1 MEDDVQEETAD
12 AAQLRPPLD
21 AGVLPTWSG
30 ARSRPLRVAIVGA
43 GPGGLC
49 TAIKLKEAGID
60 DVTIFDREQGVG
72 GTWRRNT
79 YPGAECDVPSHLYSF
94 SFELNP
100 GWSRPFSGQP
110 EILPYF
116 ERLAEKYG
124 LGPHLRLGTGVAALH
139 WDNECLV
146 WRVVLDTGEVVTADA
161 VVSGVGMFGRPHWP
175 DIPGL
180 ERFQGTIFHSAEWR
194 HDHDLTG
201 ERVAVIGSA
210 ASAVQFIPEIAKVTG
225 HLHVFQRTANWV
237 LPKDDVPYTP
247 EQLETFRTD
256 PMAARRLRDK
266 AWCIYDEI
274 MTLTD
279 ETMLA
284 ASTEAGLRN
293 IAVVEDP
300 ELRAK
305 LTPTHPFGCKRP
317 LASNVYYPTFNRPD
331 VELVTDR
338 IVGVTDKAVVTADGQ
353 ERVVDTIV
361 LATGFTTT
369 RYASAM
375 EVTGR
380 RDHRLAEDW
389 ADGPEAYLG
398 STVPGYPN
406 LFQLYGPNTNN
417 GSILFMLEC
426 QATYA
431 VRQIRRLRDEGL
443 ASLEV
448 KREVVDRFN
457 EELQEAMAGIRVW
470 QAGCPG
476 YYRSPSGRIVT
487 QWPWSMSEFRRRA
500 LRPDPENYL
509 AELGDVLA

>member
-1 MEDDVQEETAD
+1 MEETVESEHAP
-12 AAQLRPPLD
+12 R
-21 AGVLPTWSG
+21 AGTTPDGALPATSG
-30 ARSRPLRVAIVGA
+30 ARSRPLRVAVIGA

-49 TAIKLKEAGID
+49 TGIKLLEAGID
-60 DVTIFDREQGVG
+60 QFTIFDPEPGVG

-116 ERLAEKYG
+116 EGIARTYG
-124 LGPHLRLGTGVAALH
+124 LGPHLRLNTAVTALH
-139 WDNECLV
+139 WDNECQV
-146 WRVVLDTGEVVTADA
+146 WRVVLDTAEVLTFDA
-161 VVSGVGMFGRPHWP
+161 VVSGVGMFGEPFWPEIP
-175 DIPGL
+175 DID
-180 ERFQGTIFHSAEWR
+180 RFEGTIFHSAKWD
-194 HDHDLTG
+194 HDHDLAG

-225 HLHVFQRTANWV
+225 QLHVFQRTANWV
-237 LPKDDVPYTP
+237 LPKDDTPYSL
-247 EQLETFRTD
+247 EQLEEFRTD

-266 AWCIYDEI
+266 TWCVYDEI
-274 MTLTD
+274 MTLTNED
-279 ETMLA
+279 MLA
-284 ASTEAGLRN
+284 ASEAAGRKNL
-293 IAVVEDP
+293 AVVEDP
-300 ELRAK
+300 EVRAK

-317 LASNVYYPTFNRPD
+317 LASNVYYPVFNRPD
-331 VELVTDR
+331 VELVTDP
-338 IVGVTDKAVVTADGQ
+338 IVEITEKSLVTADGT

-369 RYASAM
+369 KYVSSI

-380 RDHRLAEDW
+380 KGRQLEEDW

-417 GSILFMLEC
+417 GSILFMIEC
-426 QATYA
+426 QVAYA

-443 ASLEV
+443 ATIEV

-457 EELQEAMAGIRVW
+457 EELQEEMAKIRVW

-487 QWPWSMSEFRRRA
+487 QWPWPMSEYRRRA
-500 LRPDPENYL
+500 LRPDPENYD
-509 AELGDVLA
+509 AEPGDVLA